1 MNPLAGLGSS
11 IDTNTL
17 VASLMNVE
25 RAPIRALAA
34 KKTQYQADLSA
45 FGVTKGVLSTLQTAA
60 QVLSDAMRSIPATIV
75 SSAPAVATA
84 TAQSGS
90 TPAVYGLSV
99 QSLAQ
104 AHRIYTSA
112 FAAATSVVGSG
123 AITIDRGSFNGTS
136 FVENTA
142 IPSVTI
148 TIPANSTLSGI
159 RDAINNARAGVTAS
173 IVNDGSGYRLVLG
186 ANDTGAAQGMRIR
199 TTDDDGN
206 NTDNAGLS
214 MLAFDPEI
222 TVGGPGRNMTQARAG
237 SDAAFTVDGL
247 PMTRPSNNVSDA
259 VAGVTFSLTGAGST
273 NVAVARDTTA
283 ISSTVNE
290 LVKAYNSA
298 SGTMKS
304 QTSYD
309 AGSQSGGPL
318 NGESSIRSVQGQ
330 LRRLLTS
337 NYGVDGD
344 AYRNLSALGITIQ
357 SNGTLAVNA
366 TKYDA
371 AIAADP
377 AAASAMLG
385 AFAQTMNGALD
396 TALGSNG
403 ALTAR
408 TDGIQSTMRRL
419 SDQQTRIEA
428 RMSTIEAR
436 YRAQFATLDQ
446 LMTSMN
452 ATSSFLTSQLNNSN
466 K

>member
-17 VASLMNVE
+17 VASLMEVE

-45 FGVTKGVLSTLQTAA
+45 FGVTKGVLSTLQTATRA
-60 QVLSDAMRSIPATIV
+60 LSDAMRAIPATVV

-90 TPAVYGLSV
+90 TPAVYGLTV

-112 FAAATSVVGSG
+112 FAAGTSVVGSG

-136 FVENTA
+136 FVENTE
-142 IPSVTI
+142 IPAVTI
-148 TIPANSTLSGI
+148 TIPANATLSGI
-159 RDAINNARAGVTAS
+159 RDAINNAQAGVTAS
-173 IVNDGSGYRLVLG
+173 IVNDGSGYRLVIG
-186 ANDTGAAQGMRIR
+186 ANETGAAQGMRIR
-199 TTDDDGN
+199 TTDDDGD

-214 MLAFDPEI
+214 RLAFDPEI
-222 TVGGPGRNMTQARAG
+222 PVGGAGRNMTEARAG
-237 SDAAFTVDGL
+237 GDAAFTVDGL
-247 PMTRPSNNVSDA
+247 PMTRPANSISDA
-259 VAGVTFSLTGAGST
+259 VTGVTFSLTGTGSST
-273 NVAVARDTTA
+273 VAVARDTAAMRTA
-283 ISSTVNE
+283 VTE
-290 LVKAYNSA
+290 MVKAYNSA
-298 SGTMKS
+298 GGTMKS

-344 AYRNLSALGITIQ
+344 SYRNLSAMGITIQ
-357 SNGTLAVNA
+357 SNGTLAVNT

-371 AIAADP
+371 AIATEP
-377 AAASAMLG
+377 VAASAMLG
-385 AFAQTMNGALD
+385 AFAQAMSSTLD

-419 SDQQTRIEA
+419 SDQQARIEA
-428 RMSTIEAR
+428 RLSSIEAR
-436 YRAQFATLDQ
+436 YRAQFAALDQ

-452 ATSSFLTSQLNNSN
+452 ATSSFLTSQLNNSST
-466 K
+466 